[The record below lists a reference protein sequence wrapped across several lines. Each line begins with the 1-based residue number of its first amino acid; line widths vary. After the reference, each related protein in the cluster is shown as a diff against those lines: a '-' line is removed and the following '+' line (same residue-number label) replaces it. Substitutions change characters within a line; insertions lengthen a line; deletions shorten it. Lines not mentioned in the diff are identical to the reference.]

1 MVVDEPKKS
10 RFDRLFERI
19 QSHGFDSLTPA
30 EQGAFAPQ
38 WLYQEVNT
46 GGFDQ
51 YFFNDAGKMAPNAL
65 HALKMIGATKTA
77 GILQRTISM
86 FPNSVVPADQKQR
99 RELMCDSLTPE
110 DGDLLE
116 QLDKEF

>member
-1 MVVDEPKKS
+1 
-10 RFDRLFERI
+10 
-19 QSHGFDSLTPA
+19 
-30 EQGAFAPQ
+30 
-38 WLYQEVNT
+38 
-46 GGFDQ
+46 
-51 YFFNDAGKMAPNAL
+51 MAPNAL

-116 QLDKEF
+116 QLDKEFYEGAEPVDDLMHNYIKAHPQEFPT